1 MTSCHTQSVNFEEKP
16 TSDYLALMLRQVHS
30 VCNEGNEL
38 QPSQCVFQ
46 KHICQKCIFQKCIL
60 LRWRT
65 QCAVAIRKT
74 SYELV
79 AASLIILL
87 LPCIIHP
94 HSTSPF
100 KIWTN
105 TFWNLDKYTLQFGHI
120 HFASCTSQPPSS
132 FSHVSFLH
140 SWHPRRL
147 EPVSKMHKFS
157 THKWRLFP
165 SQPFTVKIFPVC
177 QQDTCFHNHQ
187 RDVCKSEIAGF
198 GQIAIHTYH

>member
-1 MTSCHTQSVNFEEKP
+1 M
-16 TSDYLALMLRQVHS
+16 YLSKVYFAPLA
-30 VCNEGNEL
+30 
-38 QPSQCVFQ
+38 
-46 KHICQKCIFQKCIL
+46 
-60 LRWRT
+60 RT

-105 TFWNLDKYTLQFGHI
+105 TFWNLDKYTLQFGQI

-165 SQPFTVKIFPVC
+165 SQPFTVKIFPVG

-198 GQIAIHTYH
+198 GQIAIHTYHWVYDVLPSKYNLCRYFRAKSLQQGTPM